1 MINEYAITFTLLTI
15 YTIFLHLWSD
25 LRELKVDSRRNYMM
39 IGAVLV
45 IGLISHQIETLI
57 ITGILTIILTLILNY
72 FEKKQGKVVFGDGDK
87 EILNWSVPGIA
98 LSFGHYYS
106 SLFIALLMISF
117 FSLAL
122 LKKTNNITLNKLP
135 GLIFIALSYL
145 VVLVF
150 GWFL

>member
-1 MINEYAITFTLLTI
+1 MVSCIKT
-15 YTIFLHLWSD
+15 
-25 LRELKVDSRRNYMM
+25 
-39 IGAVLV
+39 VLPNP
-45 IGLISHQIETLI
+45 
-57 ITGILTIILTLILNY
+57 TIILTLILNY